1 VNLWILDPDH
11 VSLFQQNHPAVT
23 MQVYATNPEE
33 IAVTIIT
40 FEEQVYGRLNRIRRA
55 KSEAAI
61 VLGYTNMSAMLDY
74 FRTIN
79 VIDFDLQA

>member
-1 VNLWILDPDH
+1 LWILAPDH

-23 MQVYATNPEE
+23 MQVYTTNPEE

-55 KSEAAI
+55 KSEDAI